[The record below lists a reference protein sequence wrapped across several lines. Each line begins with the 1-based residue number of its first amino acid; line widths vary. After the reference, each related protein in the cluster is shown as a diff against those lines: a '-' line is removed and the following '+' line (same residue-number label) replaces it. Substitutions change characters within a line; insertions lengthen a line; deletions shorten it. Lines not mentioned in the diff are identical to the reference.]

1 MAGVNPVWQNILA
14 VALVIAWTGVL
25 MVLFIRAREK
35 QRAYLRRFPP
45 VEGVPLDI
53 HLPSAGPA
61 NVTRAM
67 LRALRQRQTDP
78 ELEQL
83 RREVQRRARY
93 IAIWAIGTPIIV
105 LGVLALLAV
114 TGYPH

>member
-1 MAGVNPVWQNILA
+1 
-14 VALVIAWTGVL
+14 
-25 MVLFIRAREK
+25 
-35 QRAYLRRFPP
+35 
-45 VEGVPLDI
+45 
-53 HLPSAGPA
+53 
-61 NVTRAM
+61 M
-67 LRALRQRQTDP
+67 LRVLRQRQTDP
-78 ELEQL
+78 DLEQL